1 MPRSSPT
8 SIGRMV
14 RRVTLS
20 VADIERWDP
29 EAVREVFHAAS
40 ARSGASTDAA
50 RASEQLP
57 AFECWGGV
65 AADAARDAIHQTRV
79 DLDAHARE
87 ALAVA
92 QAAQKAAQD
101 IEKVKIEL
109 RDLKDDARSE
119 GLDVDPATSTVVK
132 GRGFTGMPAELATKI
147 ADLQARLNA
156 ILAEAN
162 GVDAELAAA
171 INMAD
176 GKLPIPDA
184 QPTPTPPPESTPPE
198 DVKKWWDSLTPE
210 QQQAELRDNPPYLG
224 NLNGIP
230 VEARDQANQTAMR
243 TDIENIEEAASRHG
257 VSAQDVLN
265 DPFRYGC
272 TPDDVM
278 RYTNAVKVQDA
289 LEHDSLQTGAPTYLQ
304 VYQPTKF
311 DGQGRAA
318 IAIGNPDKAANTTV
332 VVPGTSH
339 SVTEGWLSADDATN
353 LYIEAKAADPTKA
366 TSVVAWMGYNAP
378 DDLTDPQVAQTS
390 LAHEGGALLAADVN
404 GLNATH
410 GPGSSHM
417 TVMGHSYGSTTVA
430 DAAAGYGMHSN
441 DVILIGSPG
450 TDMAK
455 SAADFHLAP
464 GGHVFVGAAS
474 TDPITQLGG
483 LPQVHVP
490 ATGVTLALGADPAMD
505 AFGSTRFKAE
515 VPGWTIN
522 DHSHYF
528 DPGSESLF
536 SMADIVSGHG
546 DALEVDGMT
555 APHRNDN
562 ILTDIGVLPPDPELF
577 RAPTSG
583 HYH

>member
-1 MPRSSPT
+1 
-8 SIGRMV
+8 MV

>member
-1 MPRSSPT
+1 MPRPSPT
-8 SIGRMV
+8 STGGTV

-40 ARSGASTDAA
+40 ARSGASTEAA

-57 AFECWGGV
+57 AFQTWGGV
-65 AADAARDAIHQTRV
+65 AADAARDAIHKTRM
-79 DLDAHARE
+79 DLDAHAQE

-109 RDLKDDARSE
+109 RNLKDDALSA
-119 GLDVDPATSTVVK
+119 GLDIDPATSTVVK
-132 GRGFTGMPAELATKI
+132 GPGFKGTPAELATKI
-147 ADLQARLNA
+147 ADLQTRLNA
-156 ILAEAN
+156 ILTEAN
-162 GVDAELAAA
+162 GVDAELAVA

-176 GKLPIPDA
+176 GKLPIPA
-184 QPTPTPPPESTPPE
+184 APLTPPPPPESTRPE

-210 QQQAELRDNPPYLG
+210 QQQAEIRDNPPYLG

-230 VEARDQANQTAMR
+230 VEARDQANQIAMR
-243 TDIENIEEAASRHG
+243 NDIENIQEAASRHG

-272 TPDDVM
+272 TPDDAT
-278 RYTNAVKVQDA
+278 RYTNAVKVEQA
-289 LEHDSLQTGAPTYLQ
+289 LETDSNRTGAPTFLQ
-304 VYQPTKF
+304 VYQPTRF

-318 IAIGNPDKAANTTV
+318 IAIGNPDKSANTTV

-353 LYIEAKAADPTKA
+353 LFNEASRADPTHA

-378 DDLTDPQVAQTS
+378 DSLTDPQVGQTS

-417 TVMGHSYGSTTVA
+417 TVIGHSYGSTTVA
-430 DAAAGYGMHSN
+430 DAAAGYGMHTN
-441 DVILIGSPG
+441 DAVLIGCPG
-450 TDMAK
+450 TDMARN
-455 SAADFHLAP
+455 AGDFHLAP

-474 TDPITQLGG
+474 TDPITQLGAI
-483 LPQVHVP
+483 PQVHVP
-490 ATGVTLALGADPAMD
+490 GTGVNLALGADPSLD
-505 AFGSTRFKAE
+505 GFGSTRFKAE
-515 VPGWTIN
+515 VPGLTLN
-522 DHSHYF
+522 DHSHYYER
-528 DPGSESLF
+528 GTESLF

-546 DALEVDGMT
+546 DALELDGMT
-555 APHRNDN
+555 AAHRSDN
-562 ILTDIGVLPPDPELF
+562 ILTDLGWPSDPELY

>member
-1 MPRSSPT
+1 
-8 SIGRMV
+8 MV

-101 IEKVKIEL
+101 IEKVKVEL

-132 GRGFTGMPAELATKI
+132 GRGFTGTPAELATKI

>member
-1 MPRSSPT
+1 M
-8 SIGRMV
+8 
-14 RRVTLS
+14 TLS
-20 VADIERWDP
+20 VGDIERWDP

-40 ARSGASTDAA
+40 ARSGAATEAA

-57 AFECWGGV
+57 AFQTWGGV
-65 AADAARDAIHQTRV
+65 AADAARDAIHRTRI

-101 IEKVKIEL
+101 IEKVKVEL
-109 RDLKDDARSE
+109 RDLKDEAVNA
-119 GLDVDPATSTVVK
+119 GLDVDPATNAVVK
-132 GRGFTGMPAELATKI
+132 GPGFRGTATELANKI
-147 ADLQARLNA
+147 AAFQTRLNG

-176 GKLPIPDA
+176 GTLPIPDA
-184 QPTPTPPPESTPPE
+184 KPTPPVPPESTKPE

-210 QQQAELRDNPPYLG
+210 QQQAELRDNPEFVG

-230 VEARDQANQTAMR
+230 VDARNDANLRVMR
-243 TDIENIEEAASRHG
+243 TDIENIQEAAGRHG
-257 VSAQDVLN
+257 VSAQDVLDN
-265 DPFRYGC
+265 PFRYGC
-272 TPDDVM
+272 TPNDVT
-278 RYTNAVKVQDA
+278 RYTNAVKVEQA
-289 LEHDSLQTGAPTYLQ
+289 LADDHLRTGAPTFLQ
-304 VYQPTKF
+304 VYQPDRF
-311 DGQGRAA
+311 NGQGRAA
-318 IAIGNPDKAANTTV
+318 VAIGNPDKAANTTV

-339 SVTEGWLSADDATN
+339 SVSEGWLSADDATN
-353 LYIEAKAADPTKA
+353 LYNEAKNADPTKA

-378 DDLTDPQVAQTS
+378 DSLTDPQVAQTS
-390 LAHEGGALLAADVN
+390 LAHEGGALLAADIN
-404 GLNATH
+404 GLNVTH
-410 GPGSSHM
+410 GPGSTHM
-417 TVMGHSYGSTTVA
+417 TIIGHSYGSTTVA
-430 DAAAGYGMHSN
+430 DAAAGYGMHTN
-441 DVILIGSPG
+441 DVVLIGCPG

-483 LPQVHVP
+483 LPQIHVP
-490 ATGVTLALGADPAMD
+490 GTGVNLALGADPALD
-505 AFGSTRFKAE
+505 GFGSTRFKAE

-522 DHSHYF
+522 DHSHYYQ
-528 DPGSESLF
+528 PGTESLF

-546 DALEVDGMT
+546 DALELDGMT
-555 APHRNDN
+555 APHRSDL
-562 ILTDIGVLPPDPELF
+562 LTDLNVPGADPELF

>member
-1 MPRSSPT
+1 M
-8 SIGRMV
+8 
-14 RRVTLS
+14 TLS

-57 AFECWGGV
+57 AFESWGGV
-65 AADAARDAIHQTRV
+65 SADAARDAIHKTRV

-109 RDLKDDARSE
+109 RELKDDARGE
-119 GLDVDPATSTVVK
+119 GLDVDPATNSVVK
-132 GRGFTGMPAELATKI
+132 GPGFKGTAADLASKI
-147 ADLQARLNA
+147 ADCQSRLNA

-176 GKLPIPDA
+176 GTLPIPDA
-184 QPTPTPPPESTPPE
+184 QPTPPPPPESTPPE

-210 QQQAELRDNPPYLG
+210 QQQAELRDNPPYMG

-230 VEARDQANQTAMR
+230 VEARDVANQTAMR

-257 VSAQDVLN
+257 VSAQDVIN

-272 TPDDVM
+272 TPDDVT
-278 RYTNAVKVQDA
+278 RYTNAVKVEQA
-289 LEHDSLQTGAPTYLQ
+289 LEDDQLATGAQTFLQ

-339 SVTEGWLSADDATN
+339 SVTEGWLSASDATN
-353 LYIEAKAADPTKA
+353 LYNEAVKADPSRSA
-366 TSVVAWMGYNAP
+366 SVVAWMGYDAP
-378 DDLTDPQVAQTS
+378 NSLTDPQVAQTS
-390 LAHEGGALLAADVN
+390 LAHQGGALLAADVN
-404 GLNATH
+404 GLNVTH
-410 GPGSSHM
+410 GPGPSHM

-430 DAAAGYGMHSN
+430 DAAAGYGMHTN
-441 DVILIGSPG
+441 DAILIGSPG

-474 TDPITQLGG
+474 TDPVTQLGG
-483 LPQVHVP
+483 LPQVHIP
-490 ATGVTLALGADPAMD
+490 GTGVNLALGTDPAVD
-505 AFGSTRFKAE
+505 GFGSTRFKAE

-528 DPGSESLF
+528 QRGTESLF

-546 DALEVDGMT
+546 DALALDGMT
-555 APHRNDN
+555 APHRSDN
-562 ILTDIGVLPPDPELF
+562 ILTDIGVLPSDPELF

>member
-1 MPRSSPT
+1 M
-8 SIGRMV
+8 
-14 RRVTLS
+14 TLS

-57 AFECWGGV
+57 AFESWGGV
-65 AADAARDAIHQTRV
+65 SADAARDAIHKTRV

-109 RDLKDDARSE
+109 RELKDDARSQ
-119 GLDVDPATSTVVK
+119 GLDIDPATNSVVK
-132 GRGFTGMPAELATKI
+132 GPGFKGTAADLAAKI

-156 ILAEAN
+156 ILLEAN

-171 INMAD
+171 INIAD

-184 QPTPTPPPESTPPE
+184 QPTPPPPPESTPPE

-210 QQQAELRDNPPYLG
+210 QQQAELRDNPPYMG

-243 TDIENIEEAASRHG
+243 TDIENIQEAASRHG
-257 VSAQDVLN
+257 VSAQDVLD

-272 TPDDVM
+272 TPDDVT
-278 RYTNAVKVQDA
+278 RYTNAVKVEQA
-289 LEHDSLQTGAPTYLQ
+289 LEDDQLATGAQTFLQ

-339 SVTEGWLSADDATN
+339 SVTEGWLSASDASN
-353 LYIEAKAADPTKA
+353 LYNEAVKADPTRSA
-366 TSVVAWMGYNAP
+366 SVVAWMGYDAP
-378 DDLTDPQVAQTS
+378 NSLTDPQVAQTS
-390 LAHEGGALLAADVN
+390 LAHQGGALLAADVN
-404 GLNATH
+404 GLNVTH
-410 GPGSSHM
+410 GPGPSHM

-430 DAAAGYGMHSN
+430 DAAAGYGMHTN
-441 DVILIGSPG
+441 DAILIGCPG

-464 GGHVFVGAAS
+464 GGHVFVGSAS
-474 TDPITQLGG
+474 TDPVTQLGG
-483 LPQVHVP
+483 LPQVHIP
-490 ATGVTLALGADPAMD
+490 GTGVNLALGADPAMD
-505 AFGSTRFKAE
+505 GFGSTRFKAE

-528 DPGSESLF
+528 ERGTESLF

-546 DALEVDGMT
+546 DALALDGMT
-555 APHRNDN
+555 APHRSDN
-562 ILTDIGVLPPDPELF
+562 ILTDIGVLPSDPELF

>member
-1 MPRSSPT
+1 M
-8 SIGRMV
+8 
-14 RRVTLS
+14 TLS

-57 AFECWGGV
+57 AFESWGGV
-65 AADAARDAIHQTRV
+65 AADAARDAIHKTRV

-109 RDLKDDARSE
+109 RELKDDARSQ
-119 GLDVDPATSTVVK
+119 GLDIDPATNSVVK
-132 GRGFTGMPAELATKI
+132 GPGFKGTAADLASKI
-147 ADLQARLNA
+147 ADCQSRLNA

-176 GKLPIPDA
+176 GTLPIPDG
-184 QPTPTPPPESTPPE
+184 QPTPPPPPESTPPE

-210 QQQAELRDNPPYLG
+210 QQQAELRDNPPYMG

-230 VEARDQANQTAMR
+230 VEARDVANQTAMR

-257 VSAQDVLN
+257 VSAQDVVN

-272 TPDDVM
+272 TPDDVT
-278 RYTNAVKVQDA
+278 RYTNAVKVEQA
-289 LEHDSLQTGAPTYLQ
+289 LEDDQLATGAQTFLQ

-339 SVTEGWLSADDATN
+339 SVTEGWLSASDASN
-353 LYIEAKAADPTKA
+353 LYNEAVKADPSRSA
-366 TSVVAWMGYNAP
+366 SVVAWMGYDAP
-378 DDLTDPQVAQTS
+378 NSLTDPQVAQTS
-390 LAHEGGALLAADVN
+390 LAHQGGALLAADVN
-404 GLNATH
+404 GLNVTH

-474 TDPITQLGG
+474 TDPVTQLGG
-483 LPQVHVP
+483 LPQVHIP
-490 ATGVTLALGADPAMD
+490 GTGVNLALGTDPAMD
-505 AFGSTRFKAE
+505 GFGSTRFKAE

-528 DPGSESLF
+528 ERGTESLF

-546 DALEVDGMT
+546 DALALDGMT
-555 APHRNDN
+555 APHRSDN
-562 ILTDIGVLPPDPELF
+562 FLTDIGVLPSDPELF
-577 RAPTSG
+577 RAPTTG

>member
-1 MPRSSPT
+1 M
-8 SIGRMV
+8 
-14 RRVTLS
+14 TLS

-65 AADAARDAIHQTRV
+65 TADAARDAIHRTRV
-79 DLDAHARE
+79 DLDTHARE

-109 RDLKDDARSE
+109 RDLKDDARSQ

-132 GRGFTGMPAELATKI
+132 GPGFKGTPAELATKI
-147 ADLQARLNA
+147 ADLQTRLNA
-156 ILAEAN
+156 IIAEAN

-176 GKLPIPDA
+176 GKLPMPDT
-184 QPTPTPPPESTPPE
+184 QPTPAPPSESTPPE

-257 VSAQDVLN
+257 VSAQDVLDN
-265 DPFRYGC
+265 PFRYGC

-289 LEHDSLQTGAPTYLQ
+289 LEHDSLQTGAHTYLQ

-353 LYIEAKAADPTKA
+353 LYIEAKAADPTTA

-410 GPGSSHM
+410 GPGLSHI

-430 DAAAGYGMHSN
+430 DAAAGYGMHSG

-450 TDMAK
+450 TDMAR
-455 SAADFHLAP
+455 SANDFHLAP

-474 TDPITQLGG
+474 TDPITQLGV

-505 AFGSTRFKAE
+505 GFGSTRFKAE

-528 DPGSESLF
+528 DPGTESLF
-536 SMADIVSGHG
+536 SMADIVSGQG

-555 APHRNDN
+555 APHRADN
-562 ILTDIGVLPPDPELF
+562 ILTDIGVLPSDPELY

>member
-1 MPRSSPT
+1 
-8 SIGRMV
+8 MV

-57 AFECWGGV
+57 AFESWGGV
-65 AADAARDAIHQTRV
+65 AADAARDAIHKTRV

-109 RDLKDDARSE
+109 RELKDDAISE

-132 GRGFTGMPAELATKI
+132 GPGFKGTAAELATKI
-147 ADLQARLNA
+147 ADLQSRLNA
-156 ILAEAN
+156 IIAEAN

-184 QPTPTPPPESTPPE
+184 QPTPPPPPETTRPE

-210 QQQAELRDNPPYLG
+210 QQQAELRDNPPYMG

-230 VEARDQANQTAMR
+230 VEARDVANQTAMR

-278 RYTNAVKVQDA
+278 RYTNAVKVEQA
-289 LEHDSLQTGAPTYLQ
+289 LEDDHLATGAQTYLQ

-339 SVTEGWLSADDATN
+339 SVTEGWLSASDATN
-353 LYIEAKAADPTKA
+353 LYNEAVKADPSRTA
-366 TSVVAWMGYNAP
+366 SVVAWMGYDAP
-378 DDLTDPQVAQTS
+378 NSLLDPQVAQTS
-390 LAHEGGALLAADVN
+390 LAHQGGALLAADVN

-430 DAAAGYGMHSN
+430 DAAAGYGMHTN

-474 TDPITQLGG
+474 TDPVTQLGAI
-483 LPQVHVP
+483 PQVHIP
-490 ATGVTLALGADPAMD
+490 GTGVTASLGTDPALD
-505 AFGSTRFKAE
+505 GFGSTRFKAE

-528 DPGSESLF
+528 ERGTESLF

-555 APHRNDN
+555 APHRADN
-562 ILTDIGVLPPDPELF
+562 ILTDIGVLPSDPELY

>member
-1 MPRSSPT
+1 M
-8 SIGRMV
+8 
-14 RRVTLS
+14 TLS

-40 ARSGASTDAA
+40 ARSGAATEAA

-57 AFECWGGV
+57 AFQTWGGV
-65 AADAARDAIHQTRV
+65 AADAARDAIHKTRV
-79 DLDAHARE
+79 DLDAHAKE

-101 IEKVKIEL
+101 IEKVKVEL
-109 RDLKDDARSE
+109 RDLKDEAINA

-132 GRGFTGMPAELATKI
+132 GPGFKGTATELANKI
-147 ADLQARLNA
+147 AALQTRLNA
-156 ILAEAN
+156 IIAEAN

-176 GKLPIPDA
+176 GKMPIPE
-184 QPTPTPPPESTPPE
+184 TKPTPPLPPASTKPE

-210 QQQAELRDNPPYLG
+210 QQQAELRDNPEFVG

-230 VEARDQANQTAMR
+230 VDARNDANQRVMR

-257 VSAQDVLN
+257 VSAQDVLDN
-265 DPFRYGC
+265 PFRYGC
-272 TPDDVM
+272 TPNDVT
-278 RYTNAVKVQDA
+278 RYTNAVKVEQA
-289 LEHDSLQTGAPTYLQ
+289 LADDHLRTGAPTFLQ
-304 VYQPTKF
+304 VYQPDKF
-311 DGQGRAA
+311 NGQGRAA
-318 IAIGNPDKAANTTV
+318 VAIGNPDKAANTTV

-353 LYIEAKAADPTKA
+353 LYNEAKNADPSKA

-404 GLNATH
+404 GLNVTH
-410 GPGSSHM
+410 GPGPSHM
-417 TVMGHSYGSTTVA
+417 TVIGHSYGSTTVA
-430 DAAAGYGMHSN
+430 DAAAGYGMHTN
-441 DVILIGSPG
+441 DVVLIGSPG

-483 LPQVHVP
+483 LPQIHVP
-490 ATGVTLALGADPAMD
+490 GTGVNLALGADPTLD
-505 AFGSTRFKAE
+505 GFGSTRFKAE

-522 DHSHYF
+522 DHSHYYQ
-528 DPGSESLF
+528 PGTESLF
-536 SMADIVSGHG
+536 SMADIVAGHG
-546 DALEVDGMT
+546 DALELDGMT
-555 APHRNDN
+555 APHRSEP
-562 ILTDIGVLPPDPELF
+562 LTDLNIPGADPELF

>member
-1 MPRSSPT
+1 
-8 SIGRMV
+8 MV

-57 AFECWGGV
+57 AFESWGGV
-65 AADAARDAIHQTRV
+65 SADAARDAIHKTRV

-119 GLDVDPATSTVVK
+119 GMDVDPATNQVVRGPGFK
-132 GRGFTGMPAELATKI
+132 GSDMQALKKI
-147 ADLQARLNA
+147 GVLQTRLNA
-156 ILAEAN
+156 IIAEAN

-184 QPTPTPPPESTPPE
+184 QPTPPPPPESTPPE

-210 QQQAELRDNPPYLG
+210 QQQAELRDNPPYMG

-243 TDIENIEEAASRHG
+243 TDIENIQEAASRHG

-272 TPDDVM
+272 TPDDVT

-289 LEHDSLQTGAPTYLQ
+289 LEHDSLQTGARTYLQ

-353 LYIEAKAADPTKA
+353 LYNEAKAADPTRA

-378 DDLTDPQVAQTS
+378 DDLSDPQVAQTS

-430 DAAAGYGMHSN
+430 DAAAGYGMHTN

-483 LPQVHVP
+483 LPQIHVP
-490 ATGVTLALGADPAMD
+490 GTGVTLALGTDPAMD
-505 AFGSTRFKAE
+505 GFGSTRFKAE

-528 DPGSESLF
+528 DPGTESLF

-555 APHRNDN
+555 APHRSDN
-562 ILTDIGVLPPDPELF
+562 ILTEIGALPPDPELF

>member
-1 MPRSSPT
+1 M
-8 SIGRMV
+8 
-14 RRVTLS
+14 TLS

-57 AFECWGGV
+57 AFESWGGV
-65 AADAARDAIHQTRV
+65 SADAARDAIHKTRV

-109 RDLKDDARSE
+109 RELKDDARSQ
-119 GLDVDPATSTVVK
+119 GLDIDPATNSVVK
-132 GRGFTGMPAELATKI
+132 GPGFKGTAADLAAKI

-156 ILAEAN
+156 ILLEAN

-184 QPTPTPPPESTPPE
+184 QPTPPPPPESTPPE

-210 QQQAELRDNPPYLG
+210 QQQAELRDNPPYMG

-243 TDIENIEEAASRHG
+243 TDIENIQEAASRHG
-257 VSAQDVLN
+257 VSAQDVLD

-272 TPDDVM
+272 TPDDVT
-278 RYTNAVKVQDA
+278 RYTNAVKVEQA
-289 LEHDSLQTGAPTYLQ
+289 LEDDQAQTGAQTYLQ

-339 SVTEGWLSADDATN
+339 SVTEGWLSASDASN
-353 LYIEAKAADPTKA
+353 LYNEAVKADPSRSA
-366 TSVVAWMGYNAP
+366 SVVAWMGYDAP
-378 DDLTDPQVAQTS
+378 NSLTDPQVAQTS
-390 LAHEGGALLAADVN
+390 LAHQGGALLAADVN
-404 GLNATH
+404 GLNVTH
-410 GPGSSHM
+410 GPGPSHM

-430 DAAAGYGMHSN
+430 DAAAGYGMHTN
-441 DVILIGSPG
+441 DVILIGCPG

-464 GGHVFVGAAS
+464 GGHVFVGSAS
-474 TDPITQLGG
+474 TDPVTQLGG
-483 LPQVHVP
+483 LPQVHIP
-490 ATGVTLALGADPAMD
+490 GTGVNLALGADPAMD
-505 AFGSTRFKAE
+505 GFGSTRFKAE

-528 DPGSESLF
+528 ERGTESLF

-546 DALEVDGMT
+546 DALALDGMT
-555 APHRNDN
+555 APHRSDN
-562 ILTDIGVLPPDPELF
+562 ILTDIGVLPSDPELY

>member
-1 MPRSSPT
+1 MS
-8 SIGRMV
+8 
-14 RRVTLS
+14 
-20 VADIERWDP
+20 
-29 EAVREVFHAAS
+29 
-40 ARSGASTDAA
+40 
-50 RASEQLP
+50 
-57 AFECWGGV
+57 
-65 AADAARDAIHQTRV
+65 ADAARDAIHKTRV

-109 RDLKDDARSE
+109 RELKDDARSQ
-119 GLDVDPATSTVVK
+119 GLDIDPATNSVVK
-132 GRGFTGMPAELATKI
+132 GPGFKGTAADLAAKI

-156 ILAEAN
+156 ILLEAN

-171 INMAD
+171 INIAD

-184 QPTPTPPPESTPPE
+184 QPTPPPPPESTPPE

-210 QQQAELRDNPPYLG
+210 QQQAELRDNPPYMG

-243 TDIENIEEAASRHG
+243 TDIENIQEAASRHG
-257 VSAQDVLN
+257 VSAQDVLD

-272 TPDDVM
+272 TPDDVT
-278 RYTNAVKVQDA
+278 RYTNAVKVEQA
-289 LEHDSLQTGAPTYLQ
+289 LEDDQLATGAQTFLQ

-339 SVTEGWLSADDATN
+339 SVTEGWLSASDASN
-353 LYIEAKAADPTKA
+353 LYNEAVKADPTRSA
-366 TSVVAWMGYNAP
+366 SVVAWMGYDAP
-378 DDLTDPQVAQTS
+378 NSLTDPQVAQTS
-390 LAHEGGALLAADVN
+390 LAHQGGALLAADVN
-404 GLNATH
+404 GLNVTH
-410 GPGSSHM
+410 GPGPSHM

-430 DAAAGYGMHSN
+430 DAAAGYGMHTN
-441 DVILIGSPG
+441 DAILIGCPG

-464 GGHVFVGAAS
+464 GGHVFVGSAS
-474 TDPITQLGG
+474 TDPVTQLGG
-483 LPQVHVP
+483 LPQVHIP
-490 ATGVTLALGADPAMD
+490 GTGVNLALGADPAMD
-505 AFGSTRFKAE
+505 GFGSTRFKAE

-528 DPGSESLF
+528 ERGTESLF

-546 DALEVDGMT
+546 DALALDGMT
-555 APHRNDN
+555 APHRSDN
-562 ILTDIGVLPPDPELF
+562 ILTDIGVLPSDPELF

>member
-1 MPRSSPT
+1 M
-8 SIGRMV
+8 
-14 RRVTLS
+14 TLS

-57 AFECWGGV
+57 AFESWGGV
-65 AADAARDAIHQTRV
+65 SADAARDAIHKTRV

-109 RDLKDDARSE
+109 RELKDDARSQ
-119 GLDVDPATSTVVK
+119 GLDIDPATNSVVK
-132 GRGFTGMPAELATKI
+132 GPGFTGTAADLAATI

-156 ILAEAN
+156 ILVEAN

-184 QPTPTPPPESTPPE
+184 QPTPPPPPESTPPE

-210 QQQAELRDNPPYLG
+210 QQQAELRDNPPYMG

-230 VEARDQANQTAMR
+230 VEARDVANQTAMR

-257 VSAQDVLN
+257 VSAQDVVN

-272 TPDDVM
+272 TPDDVT
-278 RYTNAVKVQDA
+278 RYTNAVKVQQA
-289 LEHDSLQTGAPTYLQ
+289 LEDDQIATGAKTFLQ

-339 SVTEGWLSADDATN
+339 SVTEGWLSASDASN
-353 LYIEAKAADPTKA
+353 LYNEAVKADPSRSA
-366 TSVVAWMGYNAP
+366 SVVAWMGYDAP
-378 DDLTDPQVAQTS
+378 NSLTDPQVAQTS
-390 LAHEGGALLAADVN
+390 LAHQGGAMLAADVN
-404 GLNATH
+404 GLNVTH
-410 GPGSSHM
+410 GPGPSHM

-430 DAAAGYGMHSN
+430 DAAAGYGMHTN
-441 DVILIGSPG
+441 DVILIGCPG

-455 SAADFHLAP
+455 SASDFHLAP
-464 GGHVFVGAAS
+464 GGHVFVGSAS
-474 TDPITQLGG
+474 TDPVTQLGG
-483 LPQVHVP
+483 LPQVHIP
-490 ATGVTLALGADPAMD
+490 GTGVNLALGADPAMD
-505 AFGSTRFKAE
+505 GFGSTRFKAE

-528 DPGSESLF
+528 ERGTESLF
-536 SMADIVSGHG
+536 SMSDIVSGHG
-546 DALEVDGMT
+546 DALALDGMT
-555 APHRNDN
+555 AQHRSDS
-562 ILTDIGVLPPDPELF
+562 ILTDIGMLPSDPELY

>member
-1 MPRSSPT
+1 M
-8 SIGRMV
+8 
-14 RRVTLS
+14 TLS

-65 AADAARDAIHQTRV
+65 TADAARDAIHKTRV

-132 GRGFTGMPAELATKI
+132 GPGFKGTPAELATKL

-156 ILAEAN
+156 IIAEAN

-171 INMAD
+171 INLAD
-176 GKLPIPDA
+176 GTLPIPAA
-184 QPTPTPPPESTPPE
+184 QPTPPPPPESTPPE

-243 TDIENIEEAASRHG
+243 TDIENIEEAAGRHG
-257 VSAQDVLN
+257 VSAQDVLA

-289 LEHDSLQTGAPTYLQ
+289 LEHDSLQTGAPTFLQ

-318 IAIGNPDKAANTTV
+318 IAIGNPDTAANTTV

-353 LYIEAKAADPTKA
+353 LYIEAKAADPTRA

-378 DDLTDPQVAQTS
+378 DDLSDPQVAQTS

-430 DAAAGYGMHSN
+430 DAAAGYGMHTN

-455 SAADFHLAP
+455 SAADFHLAA
-464 GGHVFVGAAS
+464 GGHLFVGAAS

-483 LPQVHVP
+483 MPQVHVP
-490 ATGVTLALGADPAMD
+490 GTGVTLALGADPAMD
-505 AFGSTRFKAE
+505 GFGSTRFKAE

-546 DALEVDGMT
+546 DALEIDGMT
-555 APHRNDN
+555 APHRDDN
-562 ILTDIGVLPPDPELF
+562 ILTDIGVLPSDPELY

>member
-1 MPRSSPT
+1 
-8 SIGRMV
+8 MV

-132 GRGFTGMPAELATKI
+132 GRGFTGTPAELATKI

>member
-1 MPRSSPT
+1 M
-8 SIGRMV
+8 G

-40 ARSGASTDAA
+40 ARSGASTEAA

-57 AFECWGGV
+57 AFQTWGGV
-65 AADAARDAIHQTRV
+65 AADAARDAIHKTRI

-101 IEKVKIEL
+101 IEKVKVEL
-109 RDLKDDARSE
+109 RDLKDEAVNA

-132 GRGFTGMPAELATKI
+132 GPGFKGTATELANKLAAFQT
-147 ADLQARLNA
+147 RLNG
-156 ILAEAN
+156 ILTEAN

-176 GKLPIPDA
+176 GTVPIPDA
-184 QPTPTPPPESTPPE
+184 KPTPPVPPESTKPE

-210 QQQAELRDNPPYLG
+210 QQQAELRDNPEFVG

-230 VEARDQANQTAMR
+230 VDARNDANLRVMR
-243 TDIENIEEAASRHG
+243 TDIENIQEAANRHG
-257 VSAQDVLN
+257 VSAQDVLDN
-265 DPFRYGC
+265 PFRYGC
-272 TPDDVM
+272 TPNDVT
-278 RYTNAVKVQDA
+278 RYTNAVKVEQA
-289 LEHDSLQTGAPTYLQ
+289 LADDHLRTGAPTFLQ
-304 VYQPTKF
+304 VYQPDKF
-311 DGQGRAA
+311 NGQGRAA
-318 IAIGNPDKAANTTV
+318 VAIGNPDKAANTTV

-353 LYIEAKAADPTKA
+353 LYNEAKNADPTKA

-378 DDLTDPQVAQTS
+378 DSLTDPQVAQTS
-390 LAHEGGALLAADVN
+390 LAHQGGALLAADVN
-404 GLNATH
+404 GLNVTH
-410 GPGSSHM
+410 GPGPSHL
-417 TVMGHSYGSTTVA
+417 TVIGHSYGSTTVA
-430 DAAAGYGMHSN
+430 DAAAGYGMHTN
-441 DVILIGSPG
+441 DVVLIGCPG

-455 SAADFHLAP
+455 SAADFHLAA

-483 LPQVHVP
+483 LPQIHVP
-490 ATGVTLALGADPAMD
+490 GTGVNLALGADPALD
-505 AFGSTRFKAE
+505 GFGSTRFKAE

-522 DHSHYF
+522 DHSHYYQ
-528 DPGSESLF
+528 PGTESLF
-536 SMADIVSGHG
+536 SMADVVSGHG
-546 DALEVDGMT
+546 DALELDGMT
-555 APHRNDN
+555 ALHRSEL
-562 ILTDIGVLPPDPELF
+562 LTDLNVPGADPELF

>member
-1 MPRSSPT
+1 M
-8 SIGRMV
+8 
-14 RRVTLS
+14 TLS

-40 ARSGASTDAA
+40 ARSGAATDAA

-57 AFECWGGV
+57 AFESWGGV
-65 AADAARDAIHQTRV
+65 SADAARDAIHKTRV

-109 RDLKDDARSE
+109 RELKDDARSQ
-119 GLDVDPATSTVVK
+119 GLDVDPASNTVVK
-132 GRGFTGMPAELATKI
+132 GPGFKGTAADLAAKI
-147 ADLQARLNA
+147 ADLQTRLNA

-184 QPTPTPPPESTPPE
+184 QPTPPPPPESTPPE

-210 QQQAELRDNPPYLG
+210 QQQAELRDNPPYMG

-243 TDIENIEEAASRHG
+243 TDIENIQEAASRHG
-257 VSAQDVLN
+257 VSAQDVLD

-272 TPDDVM
+272 TPDDVT
-278 RYTNAVKVQDA
+278 RYTNAVKVEQA
-289 LEHDSLQTGAPTYLQ
+289 LEDDQLATGAQTFLQ

-339 SVTEGWLSADDATN
+339 SVTEGWLSASDATN
-353 LYIEAKAADPTKA
+353 LYNEAVKADPTRSA
-366 TSVVAWMGYNAP
+366 SVVAWMGYDAP
-378 DDLTDPQVAQTS
+378 NSLTDPQVAQTS
-390 LAHEGGALLAADVN
+390 LAHQGGALLAADVN
-404 GLNATH
+404 GLNVTH

-430 DAAAGYGMHSN
+430 DAAAGYGMHTN

-474 TDPITQLGG
+474 TDPVTQLGG
-483 LPQVHVP
+483 LPQVHIP
-490 ATGVTLALGADPAMD
+490 GTGVNLALGTDPAMD
-505 AFGSTRFKAE
+505 GFGSTRFKAE

-528 DPGSESLF
+528 ERGTESLF

-546 DALEVDGMT
+546 DALALDGMT
-555 APHRNDN
+555 APHRSDN
-562 ILTDIGVLPPDPELF
+562 FLTDIGVLPSDPELF
-577 RAPTSG
+577 RAPSSG

>member
-1 MPRSSPT
+1 
-8 SIGRMV
+8 MV

-65 AADAARDAIHQTRV
+65 TADAARDAIHKTRV

-132 GRGFTGMPAELATKI
+132 GPGFKGTPAELATKL

-156 ILAEAN
+156 IIAEAN

-171 INMAD
+171 INLAD
-176 GKLPIPDA
+176 GTLPIPAA
-184 QPTPTPPPESTPPE
+184 QPTPPPPPESTPPE

-243 TDIENIEEAASRHG
+243 TDIENIEEAAGRHG
-257 VSAQDVLN
+257 VSAQDVLA

-289 LEHDSLQTGAPTYLQ
+289 LEHDSLQTGAPTFLQ

-318 IAIGNPDKAANTTV
+318 IAIGNPDTAANTTV

-353 LYIEAKAADPTKA
+353 LYIEAKAADPTRA

-378 DDLTDPQVAQTS
+378 DDLSDPQVAQTS

-430 DAAAGYGMHSN
+430 DAAAGYGMHTN

-455 SAADFHLAP
+455 SAADFHLAA
-464 GGHVFVGAAS
+464 GGHLFVGAAS

-483 LPQVHVP
+483 MPQVHVP
-490 ATGVTLALGADPAMD
+490 GTGVTLALGADPAMD
-505 AFGSTRFKAE
+505 GFGSTRFKAE

-546 DALEVDGMT
+546 DALEIDGMT
-555 APHRNDN
+555 APHRDDN
-562 ILTDIGVLPPDPELF
+562 ILTDIGVLPSDPELY